1 MTLRIHFLCRRKHF
15 LAPIEW
21 LGNNVYFMYY
31 PLRVTH
37 KEFIRG
43 GEGCVMLKKYFLE
56 KASPLGPTPLL
67 ENQTRGRMAPNI
79 MFPHRRI
86 KFSLRVE

>member
-1 MTLRIHFLCRRKHF
+1 MTLRIHFLCRRKHS

-43 GEGCVMLKKYFLE
+43 GRRGCNAEKLLGKLKLGGRAEGGGGGGGLGEGVVWRVFL
-56 KASPLGPTPLL
+56 
-67 ENQTRGRMAPNI
+67 
-79 MFPHRRI
+79 
-86 KFSLRVE
+86 